1 MQCEVHFAS
10 LVNDNVQWKQCA
22 ERPPFCISLSR
33 SVLAERFDSDPKFL
47 FVHVTTGRK

>member
-1 MQCEVHFAS
+1 MQYEVHFAS

-33 SVLAERFDSDPKFL
+33 SVLAERFDSDPEFL
-47 FVHVTTGRK
+47 FVHVTTRRK